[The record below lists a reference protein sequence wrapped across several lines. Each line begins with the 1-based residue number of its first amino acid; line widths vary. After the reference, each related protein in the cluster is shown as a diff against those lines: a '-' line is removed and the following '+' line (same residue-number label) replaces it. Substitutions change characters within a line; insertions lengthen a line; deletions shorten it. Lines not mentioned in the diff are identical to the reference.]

1 MTSRSNA
8 LKAIVAT
15 ALILGVFAVCQANDK
30 VKYCRDAQ
38 TGRIITV
45 AAGMPCPRPTHEL

>member
-1 MTSRSNA
+1 MHEA
-8 LKAIVAT
+8 IKAIVAT
-15 ALILGVFAVCQANDK
+15 ALILGVFAVCQADDK

-45 AAGMPCPRPTHEL
+45 AAGMPCPGTTHEL